1 MGELDGEWE
10 VRRLSGALPP
20 LYGVHKRIDGTNGET
35 LLGPLHSPFAVVG
48 HELRYEGR
56 LSRGLVD
63 SVEPG
68 KTAGGTAS
76 PASAG
81 EPSAASPCVASAA
94 D

>member
-1 MGELDGEWE
+1 M
-10 VRRLSGALPP
+10 GALPP

-68 KTAGGTAS
+68 KDGWWDG
-76 PASAG
+76 
-81 EPSAASPCVASAA
+81 VARFRGRTLGCFAMRRIGR
-94 D
+94 